1 VGVLRGFDQFMNIV
15 LDNSVE
21 VTKGGEE
28 NEIGMVVSASVSAS
42 YSVLWILFLLPRK
55 GLIMNG
61 VVDKS
66 RWRGKG
72 ANPGASFQLLITL
85 CKSVPC
91 CERQ

>member
-42 YSVLWILFLLPRK
+42 
-55 GLIMNG
+55 
-61 VVDKS
+61 
-66 RWRGKG
+66 
-72 ANPGASFQLLITL
+72 
-85 CKSVPC
+85 
-91 CERQ
+91 